1 MKAGRGDTKSNSCEN
16 SLGYWLP
23 PPHPPPA
30 FFETFRKTDP
40 SHILKIYPT
49 HFLFFKKNF
58 FCHFLENVIHCILI
72 ICTPALPLTPPRSIH
87 TAFTFTVYVCGRPW
101 VLFPAPFL
109 SLSTTKQAHDS
120 NKSAS
125 HLTKSH

>member
-1 MKAGRGDTKSNSCEN
+1 MKAGRGDTKSNSREN

-49 HFLFFKKNF
+49 H
-58 FCHFLENVIHCILI
+58 
-72 ICTPALPLTPPRSIH
+72 
-87 TAFTFTVYVCGRPW
+87 
-101 VLFPAPFL
+101 VLFLKKIFLLILRECHTLYLDHMHPSSPLNSSQIHPYCIYIHSLRVWKALGFIPSPLPF
-109 SLSTTKQAHDS
+109 SFN
-120 NKSAS
+120 NK
-125 HLTKSH
+125 TGPRQ